1 MSNCLLLCLSLTLVY
16 LFDIII
22 FESNG
27 NLRIQNVQFFF
38 VTLNIVTACV
48 YCMYYILYN
57 MLRPE
62 H

>member
-27 NLRIQNVQFFF
+27 DLRIQIFF

-48 YCMYYILYN
+48 YCMYYTVFCIIC
-57 MLRPE
+57 
-62 H
+62 